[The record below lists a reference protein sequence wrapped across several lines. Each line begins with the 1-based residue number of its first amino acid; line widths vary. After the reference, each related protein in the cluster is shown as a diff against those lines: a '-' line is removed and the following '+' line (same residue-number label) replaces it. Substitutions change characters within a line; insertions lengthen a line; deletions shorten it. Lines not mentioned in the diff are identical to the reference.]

1 MRKEKLTNESDVKV
15 RLKPIFNI
23 KPGVYLTGLYLLVLL
38 VILFF
43 VFVFPGIRN
52 YGTRFSFIT
61 KPDLTLV
68 FVDNQYRGTT
78 PCSIFIR
85 SGNHKIVLKKG
96 YFQSITLNKKVS
108 GRLFFSLIL
117 PRIERVNQSMVLTE
131 PEKYL
136 KKRFSEI
143 SGYALMNDFY
153 DGYQYPRL
161 ITQTVKEFSEGSDPD
176 KLPLLYDFLYSMRM
190 NFGNPALINDLK
202 SGIDFLLPLENKNKS
217 EFDTIKTFY
226 TAHGFKTNGLLLSY
240 LSAFPSDKRE
250 EVEKKLSTD
259 SELKKIIALLPIKK
273 TLHVDNFSGLKNVSF
288 NGFSFIGIPSGNFTA
303 GVLPQNSK
311 DLLADNVLQ
320 SFPHR
325 ETVRSFYM
333 LDREVT
339 TGQFQQFLK
348 DNPGWDKTSLSALMK
363 KKYVTEDYL
372 TNYNPQVKDVPVSN
386 ISWFAAD
393 AFCRWLTEQLPKGLS
408 KFEVHLPTEAQ
419 WEWAAQLNLSG
430 NTKKIFT
437 QTGAS
442 GALAA
447 NFQRQGKIGISDM
460 LGNLWEWSDNF
471 YFPTDTEYG
480 GFGLR
485 NLTFEGAEKSIRGGS
500 WANDIDIISV
510 TTRGSQP
517 PSWCTPFLGF
527 RVVLVSKNK

>member
-1 MRKEKLTNESDVKV
+1 MRKEKSSNESDVKV

-38 VILFF
+38 VVLFF
-43 VFVFPGIRN
+43 VFAFPGIRN
-52 YGTRFSFIT
+52 YGTEFSFTT
-61 KPDLTLV
+61 KPDSALV
-68 FVDNQYRGTT
+68 FVDNQYRDTT
-78 PCSIFIR
+78 PCSIFIK
-85 SGNHKIVLKKG
+85 SGNHKIELKKM
-96 YFQSITLNKKVS
+96 YFRSITLNKKVS
-108 GRLFFSLIL
+108 GRLLFSLIL
-117 PRIERVNQSMVLTE
+117 PRKEHVNKSMVLTE

-143 SGYALMNDFY
+143 SGYALMNDYY
-153 DGYQYPRL
+153 DGYQYPHL

-176 KLPLLYDFLYSMRM
+176 KLPLLYNFLYSMRI
-190 NFGNPALINDLK
+190 NYGNPALINDLK
-202 SGIDFLLPLENKNKS
+202 SGIDFLLPSENKNKS

-250 EVEKKLSTD
+250 KVEK
-259 SELKKIIALLPIKK
+259 ELAADNEIKKITASLPVKK
-273 TLHVDNFSGLKNVSF
+273 TLNVDNSSRLKNFSF
-288 NGFSFIGIPSGNFTA
+288 NGFSFIGIPGGNFTS
-303 GVLPQNSK
+303 GVLPENSK
-311 DLLADNVLQ
+311 DILTDNVLQ
-320 SFPHR
+320 SFPHQ
-325 ETVRSFYM
+325 ETVHSFYL

-339 TGQFQQFLK
+339 TGQFQKFLNE
-348 DNPGWDKTSLSALMK
+348 NPGWEKTAISTLMK

-372 TNYNPQVKDVPVSN
+372 SNYNSQEKDIPVSN

-393 AFCRWLTEQLPKGLS
+393 AFCRWLTNQLPKSLS

-437 QTGAS
+437 QAGTTGAV
-442 GALAA
+442 AA

-460 LGNLWEWSDNF
+460 LGNLWEWTDNF

-480 GFGLR
+480 GFGMR
-485 NLTFEGAEKSIRGGS
+485 NLTFEGSEKSIRGGS
-500 WANDIDIISV
+500 WANNKDMISA
-510 TTRGSQP
+510 TTRASQP

-527 RVVLVSKNK
+527 RVVLVNK

>member
-23 KPGVYLTGLYLLVLL
+23 KPGVYLTGLYLLILL

-43 VFVFPGIRN
+43 IFVFPGIRN
-52 YGTRFSFIT
+52 YGSKFSFT
-61 KPDLTLV
+61 SKPESTLV
-68 FVDNQYRGTT
+68 FVDNQYRDTT
-78 PCSIFIR
+78 PCSIFIK
-85 SGNHKIVLKKG
+85 SGNHKIVLKKK

-117 PRIERVNQSMVLTE
+117 PRREHVLQSMVLVE

-153 DGYQYPRL
+153 DGYQYPPL
-161 ITQTVKEFSEGSDPD
+161 ITQTVKEFSEGSDPE

-190 NFGNPALINDLK
+190 NFGNPALVKDLK
-202 SGIDFLLPLENKNKS
+202 SGIDLLLPDENKDKS

-240 LSAFPSDKRE
+240 LAAIPSDKRE
-250 EVEKKLSTD
+250 QVEKELAAD
-259 SELKKIIALLPIKK
+259 SDIKKIIASLPGKK
-273 TLHVDNFSGLKNVSF
+273 TLHVENSSGLKNISF
-288 NGFSFIGIPSGNFTA
+288 NGFSFIGIPGGNFTS
-303 GVLPQNSK
+303 GVLPQNST
-311 DLLADNVLQ
+311 DILADNVLQ
-320 SFPHR
+320 SFPHQ

-333 LDREVT
+333 QDREVT
-339 TGQFQQFLK
+339 AGQFQQFLN
-348 DNPGWDKTSLSALMK
+348 DNPGWDKTSISELIK

-372 TNYNPQVKDVPVSN
+372 TNYNPQARDVPVSN

-393 AFCRWLTEQLPKGLS
+393 AFCRWLTEQLPKRLS

-419 WEWAAQLNLSG
+419 WEWAAELNLSE
-430 NTKKIFT
+430 NTKKIFN
-437 QTGAS
+437 QTGAV
-442 GALAA
+442 AA

-460 LGNLWEWSDNF
+460 LGNLWEWSNNF

-480 GFGLR
+480 GFGMR
-485 NLTFEGAEKSIRGGS
+485 NLTFEGSEKSIRGGS
-500 WANDIDIISV
+500 WANDKDIIST